1 MRLLLLGP
9 LALLDA
15 QGNPVAVSGTK
26 RRATLAAL
34 ALRGTVSTDRLVAEL
49 WGNTP
54 PANASNALQAH
65 ITRLRRALTA
75 AGGEPDRIVT
85 GPSHYTLVLRPGER
99 DTVDFDS
106 AVDSARRAADPI
118 PPLRSALALW
128 RGPALSGCVLG
139 DICAAEADALD
150 ERRLTALELLY
161 DASLRAGRHREV
173 VGELARST
181 AAHPLR
187 ERFYEQLI
195 VALRRCG
202 RRTDAVEVYDRAR
215 RRLRAELDVEPG
227 PGLRRVIASM
237 P

>member
-9 LALLDA
+9 LVLLDA
-15 QGNPVAVSGTK
+15 RGDPVAVSGSK
-26 RRATLAAL
+26 RRAVLAAL

-54 PANASNALQAH
+54 PADAANALQAH
-65 ITRLRRALTA
+65 ITRLRRALAA
-75 AGGEPDRIVT
+75 AGGPDRLVT
-85 GPSHYTLVLRPGER
+85 GSSHYTLVLRQGER
-99 DTVDFDS
+99 DTVDFTS
-106 AVDSARRAADPI
+106 TVDSAREAADPV
-118 PPLRSALALW
+118 PSLRSALALW

-150 ERRLTALELLY
+150 ERRLAALELLY

-195 VALRRCG
+195 VALCRCG
-202 RRTDAVEVYDRAR
+202 RRADAVEVYDRAR
-215 RRLRAELDVEPG
+215 RRLRAELDVAPG
-227 PGLRRVIASM
+227 PGLRRVVAAL